1 MTVPALESVFLNRS
15 PRPETRDLR
24 RVLVLGG
31 DDSGRELVSRLVS
44 ENFEVVLL
52 GDESNPQISAES
64 SLAPVDSIGRS
75 SRIHWR
81 L

>member
-1 MTVPALESVFLNRS
+1 VTVPALESVFLNRS

-31 DDSGRELVSRLVS
+31 DGAGRDLASRLVG

-52 GDESNPQISAES
+52 GDESNPQFSAES
-64 SLAPVDSIGRS
+64 SLATGT
-75 SRIHWR
+75 R